1 MVHDALD
8 ELFAQPP
15 DKRNKDVLHDL
26 FRSVWL
32 KKKEKYVEEL
42 FPTVESQRAFGLAGL
57 KLLSNYFK
65 VRLRYIPFTPLPP
78 SLSYCL
84 ASYLSIYVGI
94 AFPLTNPSFPPSLP
108 PFLPPSLPLGRN
120 PCGTRTRHA

>member
-1 MVHDALD
+1 VPEPASEVMVRGSMVHDALD

-65 VRLRYIPFTPLPP
+65 VRLRYIPFTL
-78 SLSYCL
+78 
-84 ASYLSIYVGI
+84 
-94 AFPLTNPSFPPSLP
+94 LP
-108 PFLPPSLPLGRN
+108 PFSFSIVLPG
-120 PCGTRTRHA
+120 

>member
-1 MVHDALD
+1 MVRGSMVHDALD

-15 DKRNKDVLHDL
+15 EKRNKDVLHDL

-32 KKKEKYVEEL
+32 KKKDKYVKAL

-65 VRLRYIPFTPLPP
+65 VCVECV
-78 SLSYCL
+78 SLL
-84 ASYLSIYVGI
+84 LSWPI
-94 AFPLTNPSFPPSLP
+94 PPSLP
-108 PFLPPSLPLGRN
+108 PFLPSPFILV
-120 PCGTRTRHA
+120 CGQSNSVRFCVGG

>member
-15 DKRNKDVLHDL
+15 DKRNKHVLHDL
-26 FRSVWL
+26 FRSIWL
-32 KKKEKYVEEL
+32 KKKDKYVEEL

-65 VRLRYIPFTPLPP
+65 VCFRCVWLFGLGLSLPP
-78 SLSYCL
+78 STCVKDSILFDEGEPAGGFAL
-84 ASYLSIYVGI
+84 AALD
-94 AFPLTNPSFPPSLP
+94 
-108 PFLPPSLPLGRN
+108 
-120 PCGTRTRHA
+120 